1 MLIDVNMLDKQ
12 ARCEDLPL
20 RGLGILG
27 SGWQMQTCA
36 VESPLLALVWIGV
49 TSWLSISLSSPS
61 TTLTPRFLVGRDG
74 GDSSGVR
81 GAFELPDML
90 GALLSERVETFDE
103 ALRLVLAF
111 AWYADSDPCD

>member
-1 MLIDVNMLDKQ
+1 MDVSKLDDRAGCK
-12 ARCEDLPL
+12 DLPL

-36 VESPLLALVWIGV
+36 VESPLLALVCMEV
-49 TSWLSISLSSPS
+49 TSWLSISLSSSS
-61 TTLTPRFLVGRDG
+61 TTLTLRFLVGRDG
-74 GDSSGVR
+74 GDSSGVN
-81 GAFELPDML
+81 GAFVLPEML

-103 ALRLVLAF
+103 FLRLVLAF

>member
-1 MLIDVNMLDKQ
+1 MSVKLSMQI
-12 ARCEDLPL
+12 RWEDLPL

-27 SGWQMQTCA
+27 SGWQMHTCA
-36 VESPLLALVWIGV
+36 VESPLLALVCIGV
-49 TSWLSISLSSPS
+49 TSWLSISLFSSS
-61 TTLTPRFLVGRDG
+61 TTLTHRFLVEREG

-90 GALLSERVETFDE
+90 AALLSERVETFDE
-103 ALRLVLAF
+103 ALRLVLAL

>member
-1 MLIDVNMLDKQ
+1 MDVSMLHKQ
-12 ARCEDLPL
+12 ARREDLPL

-49 TSWLSISLSSPS
+49 TSWLSIPLSSPS
-61 TTLTPRFLVGRDG
+61 TTLTLRFLVGRDG

-81 GAFELPDML
+81 GAFELPDVL